1 MTTAEKSNSI
11 EANELATSTTLNVSQ
26 AFINQSIDFLA
37 GEYLPKIERCLEQL
51 TDEQIWWRSNEQC
64 NSIGNLILHLCGNAR
79 QWIVCGLGSEPDK
92 RIRDAE
98 FAQRD
103 ALPRTQILDLLRSTI
118 ADVSTVL
125 RQLDPSTLLEKR
137 TIQGSEV
144 DVLHAIFHVTEH
156 FSMHTGQIFLLT
168 KLLTATDLRFYD
180 FEANAPVERWRSG

>member
-11 EANELATSTTLNVSQ
+11 EANELATSTTLNVSH

-79 QWIVCGLGSEPDK
+79 QWIVCGLGAQPDK
-92 RIRDAE
+92 RLRDAE

-103 ALPRTQILDLLRSTI
+103 ILPRAQLLELLRSTI
-118 ADVSTVL
+118 GDVATTL

-137 TIQGSEV
+137 KIQGGEV
-144 DVLHAIFHVTEH
+144 EVLYAIFHVTEH
-156 FSMHTGQIFLLT
+156 FSMHTGQILMLT
-168 KLLTATDLRFYD
+168 KMLTGTDLRFYG
-180 FEANAPVERWRSG
+180 FEAGAPVHRW

>member
-1 MTTAEKSNSI
+1 MTSAE
-11 EANELATSTTLNVSQ
+11 NVST
-26 AFINQSIDFLA
+26 AFINQATDFLT

-51 TDEQIWWRSNEQC
+51 TDQQIWWRSNEQS
-64 NSIGNLILHLCGNAR
+64 NSVGNLILHLCGNAR

-103 ALPRTQILDLLRSTI
+103 ALPRSQLLELLRSTI
-118 ADVSTVL
+118 GDVSSVL

-156 FSMHTGQIFLLT
+156 FSMHTGQIILLT
-168 KLLTATDLRFYD
+168 KLLTATDLHFYD
-180 FEANAPVERWRSG
+180 FEGDAPMLRFIPGSS